1 MACVG
6 LTAAGR
12 WGGGDGYCARTVAGV
27 GGAEVTSCP
36 WAKAS
41 QGQGEIWDKQEGPI
55 NLALKKSLNLKLF

>member
-36 WAKAS
+36 WQKPPRDREKYGISKKAQS
-41 QGQGEIWDKQEGPI
+41 TW
-55 NLALKKSLNLKLF
+55 L